1 MLRLDD
7 LQTFSVLAE
16 ELHFGRAARRL
27 EIAPS
32 ALTQR
37 IKRLESEVGT
47 PLFDRTTR
55 HVELTPAGRE
65 LTRHVARILT
75 LARVAVARSR
85 RAGRGEGSIA
95 IVGLSPLVPHPVF
108 LTIANAVRSR
118 RPDISIELRRESNE
132 ERLVGLL
139 ARRWDMSLLWQRADH
154 VVHPLEA
161 SAGSADGPRAALRTI
176 EIGRARLQAMLPAR
190 HRLARRR
197 SVRLS
202 ELAKDPFVAL
212 GPGSVLRATLE
223 DACQSAGFVPALGQ
237 DAADFPAL
245 MLLVSSGAGISLAPA
260 EMRLHGVDGCVFVP
274 LDDLPA
280 ELRLIFVRRTDEDD
294 GAAAHVEAVIRDLL
308 KQGRLAQR

>member
-37 IKRLESEVGT
+37 IKRLEAAVGT

-55 HVELTPAGRE
+55 QVELTPAGRE

-75 LARVAVARSR
+75 LTRVAVARSR

-95 IVGLSPLVPHPVF
+95 VVGLSPLVPHPVF
-108 LTIANAVRSR
+108 LSIANAVRSR
-118 RPDISIELRRESNE
+118 QPDISLELRRESNE

-139 ARRWDMSLLWQRADH
+139 ARRWDMSLLWQRADR
-154 VVHPLEA
+154 VVQPGDDNRPA
-161 SAGSADGPRAALRTI
+161 NGPAPLRTI
-176 EIGRARLQAMLPAR
+176 EIARARLQAMLPAR

-197 SVRLS
+197 GVRLS
-202 ELAKDPFVAL
+202 ELATEAFVSL
-212 GPGSVLRATLE
+212 GPGSVLREALE
-223 DACQSAGFVPALGQ
+223 DACQAAGFVPGLGQ
-237 DAADFPAL
+237 DAADIAAL
-245 MLLVSSGAGISLAPA
+245 MLLVSSGAGVSLAPA
-260 EMRLHGVDGCVFVP
+260 EMRFHGVEGCVFVP
-274 LDDLPA
+274 IDPPPP

-294 GAAAHVEAVIRDLL
+294 GAAAHVESVIRDLL
-308 KQGRLAQR
+308 DQGRLALP